1 MCETFWRADL
11 GAQMVQLD
19 FWQYSQGPIER
30 IIALIA
36 ERVLAGGDRL
46 LVVDGDHARRAATGK
61 ALWEAKP
68 ERFLA
73 NGDAT
78 EPHAA
83 RQPILLSGECE
94 PVNGAKVAVLADGAW
109 RDPGSSFERII
120 LLFGEDQAE
129 PARAVW
135 RRFDARD
142 DVTRGY
148 FAQEA
153 GKWVKRL

>member
-1 MCETFWRADL
+1 
-11 GAQMVQLD
+11 MVQLD

-30 IIALIA
+30 IVALIA

-46 LVVDGDHARRAATGK
+46 LVVDADDDRLASTSK

-73 NGDAT
+73 NGQVD
-78 EPHAA
+78 EPQPA
-83 RQPILLSGECE
+83 RQPILLSSECAA
-94 PVNGAKVAVLADGAW
+94 VNGAKVAVLADGEW
-109 RDPGSSFERII
+109 REPASSFDRMI

-135 RRFDARD
+135 RRFDGRE

>member
-1 MCETFWRADL
+1 
-11 GAQMVQLD
+11 MVQLD

-30 IIALIA
+30 IVALIA

-46 LVVDGDHARRAATGK
+46 LVVDADGDRRASTSK

-73 NGDAT
+73 NGDAS

-83 RQPILLSGECE
+83 RQPILLSSECE
-94 PVNGAKVAVLADGAW
+94 PANGAKVAVLADGEW
-109 RDPGSSFERII
+109 RDPGSAFDRVI
-120 LLFGEDQAE
+120 LLFGESQAE

>member
-1 MCETFWRADL
+1 M
-11 GAQMVQLD
+11 QID

-30 IIALIA
+30 IVTLIA
-36 ERVLAGGDRL
+36 ERVVAAGDRL
-46 LVVDGDHARRAATGK
+46 LVVDGDADRRASVGK

-68 ERFLA
+68 EQFLA
-73 NGDAT
+73 NGEADA
-78 EPHAA
+78 PHAA
-83 RQPILLSGECE
+83 RQPVLLSGDCE

-109 RDPGSSFERII
+109 RDPGTAFDRVI
-120 LLFGEDQAE
+120 LLFGEDGAE

-135 RRFDARD
+135 RQYDGRE

-148 FAQEA
+148 FAQED